1 MVNLMLPNDK
11 EIEEVVEEKKKAK
24 PRPVRKSGFKGD
36 YKEHVKE
43 FLIRPRHNSSLYE
56 VYFKQGGEIPGVLRG
71 LYTSQSEAK
80 KDIKNYEATRRQT
93 Y

>member
-1 MVNLMLPNDK
+1 MSHNYN
-11 EIEEVVEEKKKAK
+11 EQEVVEESTKAK

-43 FLIRPRHNSSLYE
+43 FLVRTRVQTSLYE
-56 VYFKQGGEIPGVLRG
+56 VYFAQGGEIPGVLRG
-71 LYTSQSEAK
+71 LYTSHAAAK
-80 KDIKNYEATRRQT
+80 KDIKSYEATRRQT